1 MDSSK
6 KYICADCAEAHGI
19 EIDVEKPYMRHICEE
34 CGDGK
39 KDLYEVDAD
48 QLNPVQQPE
57 EQPVVEMK

>member
-1 MDSSK
+1 MEPKK

-48 QLNPVQQPE
+48 QLNPAQPIDG
-57 EQPVVEMK
+57 PVVERK

>member
-1 MDSSK
+1 MEPKK

-39 KDLYEVDAD
+39 KDLYEVDAE
-48 QLNPVQQPE
+48 QLNPAQPIE
-57 EQPVVEMK
+57 EPVVERK